1 MPQSWWIMASD
12 EWIQTAIGN
21 WAPRFTANGVD
32 PSDLEVL
39 RHRITRWA
47 DWCKEW
53 SAVAEVHEALGD
65 EALAAGRA
73 FSGGRA
79 LARAAV
85 YYQFAQFCFS
95 EFPDEKGAAQARKVA
110 CHRRALPHLVPP
122 AERIEIPYDGVSLPG
137 NLRRPAG
144 VARPPLV
151 LILPGLE
158 STKEEFTL
166 FEEDLLARGLA
177 TFTFDGPGQGEVWP
191 RMRMRHDHEGAISAV
206 LDALAQRPDVD
217 GARVGTVGV
226 SMGGYFAMRAAG
238 LEPRLRAAV
247 DLAGPYDLEFWEKSS
262 PLMRRNFLHAFG
274 AETPEQG
281 RECFARVTLAGVTAR
296 IRCPILVVHGR
307 LDTIVPPEHAERIVA
322 EATCEKRLAMYEDGN
337 HVCNNIPYKY
347 RPLVA
352 DWLRETLAT

>member
-1 MPQSWWIMASD
+1 MSGD
-12 EWIQTAIGN
+12 EWIRTAIGN

-32 PSDLEVL
+32 PNDLEVL
-39 RHRITRWA
+39 RGRITRWA

-53 SAVAEVHEALGD
+53 SAMAAVHEAIGD
-65 EALAAGRA
+65 QALAASRTVTAGC
-73 FSGGRA
+73 A
-79 LARAAV
+79 LAQAAV

-95 EFPDEKGAAQARKVA
+95 EFPEQKEAAQARKVA

-122 AERIEIPYDGVSLPG
+122 AQRLEVPYEGVTLPG

-144 VARPPLV
+144 AARPPLV

-158 STKEEFTL
+158 STKEEFTR
-166 FEEDLLARGLA
+166 FEEDFLARGMA
-177 TFTFDGPGQGEVWP
+177 TFTFDGPGQGEAWP
-191 RMRMRHDHEGAISAV
+191 RMKMRHDHEGAVAAV
-206 LDALAQRPDVD
+206 LEALARRPEVD
-217 GARVGTVGV
+217 AARVGAVGV

-238 LEPRLRAAV
+238 SERRLRAAA

-262 PLMRRNFLHAFG
+262 PLMRRNFMHAFG
-274 AETPEQG
+274 AETVEQA
-281 RECFARVTLAGVTAR
+281 RESLGRVTLRGVASR

-322 EATCEKRLAMYEDGN
+322 EARCEKRLAMYEDGN
-337 HVCNNIPYKY
+337 HVCNNISYKY

-352 DWLRETLAT
+352 DWMREKLTT

>member
-1 MPQSWWIMASD
+1 MASD

-32 PSDLEVL
+32 PNDLDVL
-39 RHRITRWA
+39 RGRIVRWA

-53 SAVAEVHEALGD
+53 SAVGAAHEAIGD
-65 EALAAGRA
+65 EAVGAGRTLTA
-73 FSGGRA
+73 GRA

-95 EFPDEKGAAQARKVA
+95 EFPDQKDAAQARKVA

-122 AERIEIPYDGVSLPG
+122 GERLEVPYEGVTMPG

-144 VARPPLV
+144 AARPPLV

-166 FEEDLLARGLA
+166 FEDDFLARGMA
-177 TFTFDGPGQGEVWP
+177 TFTYDGPGQGEVWP
-191 RMRMRHDHEGAISAV
+191 RMKMRHDHEGSVSAV
-206 LDALAQRPDVD
+206 LDALARRTDVD
-217 GARVGTVGV
+217 ARAVGAVGV

-238 LEPRLRAAV
+238 FEPRLRAAAS
-247 DLAGPYDLEFWEKSS
+247 LGGPYDLSFWESQS
-262 PLMRRNFLHAFG
+262 PLMRRNLMHAFG
-274 AETPEQG
+274 ADTVD
-281 RECFARVTLAGVTAR
+281 RARDVFARVTLSGVASR

-307 LDTIVPPEHAERIVA
+307 LDRICPPEHAERIVA
-322 EATCEKRLAMYEDGN
+322 EAGGEKRLAVFEDGN

-347 RPLVA
+347 RPLVG
-352 DWLRETLAT
+352 DWVREKLAS

>member
-1 MPQSWWIMASD
+1 MSD
-12 EWIQTAIGN
+12 EWIRTAIGN

-32 PSDLEVL
+32 PNDLEVL
-39 RHRITRWA
+39 RGRISRWA

-53 SAVAEVHEALGD
+53 SALAGAHEALGD
-65 EALAAGRA
+65 EALAAGRTVT
-73 FSGGRA
+73 GGQA

-95 EFPDEKGAAQARKVA
+95 EFPDQKAAAQARKVA
-110 CHRRALPHLVPP
+110 CHRRALPYLVPP
-122 AERIEIPYDGVSLPG
+122 AERIEFPYQGVVLPG
-137 NLRRPAG
+137 NLRKPAG
-144 VARPPLV
+144 AARSPLV

-166 FEEDLLARGLA
+166 FEQDFLVRGLA
-177 TFTFDGPGQGEVWP
+177 TLTFDGPGQGEVWP
-191 RMRMRHDHEGAISAV
+191 HMKMRYDYEAAVAAV
-206 LDALAQRPDVD
+206 LDGLARRPELD
-217 GARVGTVGV
+217 ATRVGAVGI

-238 LEPRLRAAV
+238 FERRLRAAA

-262 PLMRRNFLHAFG
+262 PVIRRNFMHAFG
-274 AETPEQG
+274 AETMEQA
-281 RECFARVTLAGVTAR
+281 RERLGRVTLAGVASR

-307 LDTIVPPEHAERIVA
+307 LDTIVPPEHAERVAA
-322 EATCEKRLAMYEDGN
+322 EAGGEKRLAMYEDGN

-352 DWLRETLAT
+352 DWMREKLTT

>member
-1 MPQSWWIMASD
+1 MSSD

-32 PSDLEVL
+32 PNDLELL
-39 RHRITRWA
+39 RARITRWA

-53 SAVAEVHEALGD
+53 CAMAAAHEAIGD
-65 EALAAGRA
+65 KALAASHTVTAGY
-73 FSGGRA
+73 A
-79 LARAAV
+79 LAQAAV

-95 EFPDEKGAAQARKVA
+95 EFLEQKEAAQARKVA

-122 AERIEIPYDGVSLPG
+122 AQRLEVPYESVTLPG

-144 VARPPLV
+144 AAGAGRPPIV

-158 STKEEFTL
+158 STKEEFTR
-166 FEEDLLARGLA
+166 FEEDFLVRGMA
-177 TFTFDGPGQGEVWP
+177 TFTFDGPGQGEAWP
-191 RMRMRHDHEGAISAV
+191 RMKMRYDHEGAVAAA
-206 LDALAQRPDVD
+206 LEALARRPEVD
-217 GARVGTVGV
+217 AARVGAVGV

-238 LEPRLRAAV
+238 FERRLRAAV

-262 PLMRRNFLHAFG
+262 PLMQRNFTHAFG
-274 AETPEQG
+274 AGTVEQA
-281 RECFARVTLAGVTAR
+281 RERLGRVTLAGVMAR

-307 LDTIVPPEHAERIVA
+307 RDTIVPPEHAERIVA
-322 EATCEKRLAMYEDGN
+322 EARWEKRLVMYEDGN

-352 DWLRETLAT
+352 DWMREKLTT

>member
-1 MPQSWWIMASD
+1 MPGD
-12 EWIQTAIGN
+12 EWIRTAIGN

-32 PSDLEVL
+32 PNDLEVL
-39 RHRITRWA
+39 RGRITRWA

-53 SAVAEVHEALGD
+53 SAVAGVHEALGD
-65 EALAAGRA
+65 EALATGRTVTAGH
-73 FSGGRA
+73 A

-95 EFPDEKGAAQARKVA
+95 EFPDQKAAAQGRKVA

-122 AERIEIPYDGVSLPG
+122 AERIELPYEGVALPG
-137 NLRRPAG
+137 NLRKPAG
-144 VARPPLV
+144 VARPPMVLV
-151 LILPGLE
+151 LPGLE

-166 FEEDLLARGLA
+166 FEGDFLARGMA

-191 RMRMRHDHEGAISAV
+191 RMKMRHDHEAAVAAV
-206 LDALAQRPDVD
+206 LDALGRRTDLDAGRT
-217 GARVGTVGV
+217 GCVGV

-238 LEPRLRAAV
+238 FERRLRAAV

-262 PLMRRNFLHAFG
+262 PLMRRNFMHAFG
-274 AETPEQG
+274 SDTVEEARQRLG
-281 RECFARVTLAGVTAR
+281 RVTLTGVASR

-307 LDTIVPPEHAERIVA
+307 LDTIVPPEHAERIVT
-322 EATCEKRLAMYEDGN
+322 EAGGETRLAMYEDGN

-352 DWLRETLAT
+352 DWIREKLAA